1 MEIDIDDEV
10 ENTKISYVNQFKFLD
25 EYAKRLT
32 ITVITKAFFK
42 HLSFHL
48 IPGGYSSE
56 AV

>member
-56 AV
+56 TV